1 VPWLKKHIKTEFLR
15 DFLDRALGLFP
26 PGAALFLV
34 QGEEAVAAA
43 GAFPRHF
50 RPTDPDN
57 LSVPLFLA
65 EGFHTSLALS
75 LPGISRRI
83 AEDRLNLR
91 RILDFLAFS
100 LHAAAE
106 AESARRAI
114 ADETLAKYRE
124 LALLQRSVFALNDTL
139 RLKDTTRALL
149 EECQGGAVP
158 AEMGCLFLETAGPG
172 SFHCAG
178 GFGPDGL
185 DISGVQA
192 SRLFQEVV
200 ESGRGEIVNDV
211 ASDDRWAGEVA
222 EVASLLILPVN
233 SPVRRVGVLVLA
245 ARETGPFKAA
255 HFKHLSTLV
264 SVAGIAVSNALNFE
278 GIQVLMEA
286 LLQALAE
293 AIDARDPF
301 TAGHSERVASLAA
314 VFAQVVDADE
324 THFPHISF
332 TEEEISEI
340 YYAGILHDIGKIGIK
355 EEVLTKDTRLP
366 EKLLDII
373 RLRLE
378 LFGVAGGDGFPWQN
392 AYERLKAINASVSP
406 SAEDLDF
413 VKELSRRVWE
423 VEGRPVPLLC
433 EDEQRCLLLRY
444 GNLTPEERREIERH
458 PAESFRILQHI
469 PFQNGLKNLRTIVR
483 QHHERLDGSGYPD
496 GVRGEAILFQ
506 SRLLAIVDIY
516 DAITQERHYKPAAPH
531 PAALAILRE
540 EAEAGRLDRDL
551 VALFCECIDD
561 VLEQAEALRFR
572 RLRGLPELQ
581 EGLRQ

>member
-1 VPWLKKHIKTEFLR
+1 MPWLKKHLKAEFLR
-15 DFLDRALGLFP
+15 DFMDRALGLFP

-65 EGFHTSLALS
+65 EGFQTCLSLS
-75 LPGISRRI
+75 LPGLSRRI

-91 RILDFLAFS
+91 RVLDFLAFS
-100 LHAAAE
+100 LHGAAE
-106 AESARRAI
+106 SESARRAI
-114 ADETLAKYRE
+114 AEETLGKYRE
-124 LALLQRSVFALNDTL
+124 LALLHRSVFALNNTL

-149 EECQGGAVP
+149 EECQSGAVP
-158 AEMGCLFLETAGPG
+158 AEMGCLFLETSGPG
-172 SFHCAG
+172 LFHCAG
-178 GFGPDGL
+178 GFGPNGL
-185 DISGVQA
+185 DISGVQG
-192 SRLFQEVV
+192 SRLFHEVV

-222 EVASLLILPVN
+222 EIGSLLVLPVN

-245 ARETGPFKAA
+245 AREPGPFKAA
-255 HFKHLSTLV
+255 HFKHLSTLA

-324 THFPHISF
+324 THFPHVSF
-332 TEEEISEI
+332 NEEEISEI

-366 EKLLDII
+366 EKLLEII

-378 LFGVAGGDGFPWQN
+378 LFGFASGELPWEN
-392 AYERLKAINASVSP
+392 VYERLKAINASVSP
-406 SAEDLDF
+406 SPEDLDF

-531 PAALAILRE
+531 PEALAILRQ

-551 VALFCECIDD
+551 VDLFCDCIND
-561 VLEQAEALRFR
+561 VLEQAEVLRFR
-572 RLRGLPELQ
+572 RLRGLPDLHTDM
-581 EGLRQ
+581 RQ

>member
-1 VPWLKKHIKTEFLR
+1 VPWLKKHLKAEFLR

-26 PGAALFLV
+26 PGSALFLV
-34 QGEEAVAAA
+34 QGEDAVAAA

-50 RPTDPDN
+50 RATEPDN

-65 EGFHTSLALS
+65 EGFQTCLVLS
-75 LPGISRRI
+75 LPGLSRRI
-83 AEDRLNLR
+83 AEDRLGLR
-91 RILDFLAFS
+91 RVLDFLAFS

-106 AESARRAI
+106 SESARRAI
-114 ADETLAKYRE
+114 AEETLGKYRE
-124 LALLQRSVFALNDTL
+124 LALLHRSVFALNNTL

-200 ESGRGEIVNDV
+200 ETGRGEIVNDV
-211 ASDDRWAGEVA
+211 ANDERWAGEVP
-222 EVASLLILPVN
+222 EIGSLLVLPVL
-233 SPVRRVGVLVLA
+233 SPVRRVGVLALG
-245 ARETGPFKAA
+245 ARDPGPFKAA

-324 THFPHISF
+324 TRFPHVSF
-332 TEEEISEI
+332 NEEEISEI

-378 LFGVAGGDGFPWQN
+378 LFGTTEDFPWEN
-392 AYERLKAINASVSP
+392 AYQRLRTINASVSP
-406 SAEDLDF
+406 TAEDLDF
-413 VKELSRRVWE
+413 VKELSRWVWE

-531 PAALAILRE
+531 PEALAILRQ

-551 VALFCECIDD
+551 VGLFCECIED
-561 VLEQAEALRFR
+561 VLAQAEVLRFR
-572 RLRGLPELQ
+572 RLRGLPDLQ
-581 EGLRQ
+581 ADVRQ